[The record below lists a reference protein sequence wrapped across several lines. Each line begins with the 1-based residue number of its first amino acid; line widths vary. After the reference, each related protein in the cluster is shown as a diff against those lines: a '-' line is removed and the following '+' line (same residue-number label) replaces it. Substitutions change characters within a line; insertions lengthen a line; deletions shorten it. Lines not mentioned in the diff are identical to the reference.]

1 MEVISRSE
9 EAIGRWWL
17 SWSGRCAAAA
27 LRQDFENDFE
37 LDLVGWPKLDV
48 LGESRDENRV
58 YELI

>member
-1 MEVISRSE
+1 MESSCDLHVLWSE
-9 EAIGRWWL
+9 A
-17 SWSGRCAAAA
+17 AAAA
-27 LRQDFENDFE
+27 LRQEFENDFE